1 MQRLHLPTMVIVEKP
16 AKEKGGAGSRHAR
29 SLARYMEIAKRDGQ
43 AHEFGLDLAHYLLTD
58 KSPGAPE
65 ERVIDLG
72 GLTQGQK
79 MDWAAARDE
88 MERRLALRSSRSKK
102 PARHVIA
109 SVHGDEILDGNSC
122 SRIAM
127 VLAEELDCTDALI
140 LWALHGDTDNL
151 HPHLLVLTLDQEGR
165 ATPFGPGGLS
175 HEAMQRACARLEY
188 ELGLRSEPGAR
199 YVADA
204 HNVRRVE
211 PIETKTDKAKHP
223 SPSLKTL
230 QWEEESGVESF
241 TRFAQ
246 KQLAPLLHAAQN
258 WSDAQTALAEHGVMA
273 VQTGSG
279 GELRSADGLHHVKMS
294 VVDRKLSMPKL
305 IKKWGP
311 WTAPEPP
318 EHQFIPRIID
328 PERAGAWA
336 TRDQHRADACG
347 IIQERIAR
355 LMAEKLAAV
364 TMLEAERRI
373 CRAEVAALEADPAV
387 IGVGALQSAVSSM
400 FKSRIAD
407 VRAQYD
413 ARITALRQLRAEID
427 EFPDPAAIDL
437 PSLEGNDAS
446 FDLGWAPSQPGRRE
460 LRGYRS
466 VEVGNATQYWSIE
479 EGFRQPAFVE
489 RGNRIWLQNTSDAT
503 LRAAL
508 LVARDRHGDVA
519 AFGGKD
525 FIRQAQRL
533 GAELGIPVQARPIAQ
548 PEPVRKR
555 SRRAERWYPA
565 IDASAGRGQNVA
577 SHTADPSP
585 EADRAST
592 IDRDVAPSPV
602 NASDGYRLHMRL
614 RRRVRALVAQRLAR
628 WDGDPGEY
636 RERDTSVARA
646 GPHKYTDADRGSGPI
661 KPGEPRTAMQQA
673 RGQSPPDWSR

>member
-1 MQRLHLPTMVIVEKP
+1 MVIVEKP
-16 AKEKGGAGSRHAR
+16 AKEKGGAGSHHAR
-29 SLARYMEIAKRDGQ
+29 SLARYMETAKRNGQ
-43 AHEFGLDLAHYLLTD
+43 AHEFGLDLAHYLLAD
-58 KSPGAPE
+58 KSPDAPQE

-72 GLTQGQK
+72 GLSQGQN
-79 MDWAAARDE
+79 MDWASARDE

-109 SVHGDEILDGNSC
+109 SVHGDEKIDGNSC

-127 VLAEELDCTDALI
+127 VLAEELGCTDALI
-140 LWALHGDTDNL
+140 LWTLHGDTDNL
-151 HPHLLVLTLDQEGR
+151 HPHFLIVTLDEKGG
-165 ATPFGPGGLS
+165 ATPFGPSGLS

-188 ELGLRSEPGAR
+188 ELGLKPEPGAR

-204 HNVRRVE
+204 HKVRRVE
-211 PIETKTDKAKHP
+211 PVVTKPDKAKQL

-241 TRFAQ
+241 TRFSQ
-246 KQLAPLLHAAQN
+246 KQLAPLLHSARN
-258 WSDAQTALAEHGVMA
+258 WSEAQTALAEHGVMA
-273 VQTGSG
+273 MQTGSG
-279 GELRSADGLHHVKMS
+279 GELRSADGVHRVKMS
-294 VVDRKLSMPKL
+294 VVDRRLSMPRL

-311 WTAPEPP
+311 WTTPEPP

-328 PERAGAWA
+328 QERAGAWA
-336 TRDQHRADACG
+336 TRDRHRTAACAV
-347 IIQERIAR
+347 IQERIAR

-373 CRAEVAALEADPAV
+373 CRAEVAALAPDPAV

-407 VRAQYD
+407 VREQYD
-413 ARITALRQLRAEID
+413 ARIAALRQLRAQID

-437 PSLEGNDAS
+437 PSLEGSDAS
-446 FDLGWAPSQPGRRE
+446 VDLPWSSIQPGPRD
-460 LRGYRS
+460 LHGYRS
-466 VEVGNATQYWSIE
+466 VEVGDAIQYWSIE
-479 EGFRQPAFVE
+479 EGIRQPAFVE

-508 LVARDRHGDVA
+508 LVAMNRHGDVA
-519 AFGGKD
+519 AFGCKD

-533 GAELGIPVQARPIAQ
+533 GAELGIAVQAGPIMQ
-548 PEPVRKR
+548 PETVRKR
-555 SRRAERWYPA
+555 SRRAERWYAA
-565 IDASAGRGQNVA
+565 IDDSAGRGQNVA

-585 EADRAST
+585 EADRASS
-592 IDRDVAPSPV
+592 IARDVAQSSF

-614 RRRVRALVAQRLAR
+614 RRRVRAVVAQRLAR
-628 WDGDPGEY
+628 WDWDPGEY
-636 RERDTSVARA
+636 RERDTSVSRA

-661 KPGEPRTAMQQA
+661 RPDEPRNTMQQA
-673 RGQSPPDWSR
+673 RSRPPADWSR